1 MGSGS
6 KMVSRVVRIVVALLM
21 VKFSSAFLITKAE
34 PGRVVVAPG
43 DKVTLFCAV
52 DDDYEWCKWYNPAG
66 DFCDF
71 EWKRSD
77 GNITMQE
84 CGMFEKLSFHG
95 AYDDKECGTT
105 FTAQVGDTGTWKC
118 EIEEYVTWR
127 SRGAGRV
134 QTAEMSVTVQAST
147 TEAAPGTTLPTI
159 ETSAGTTSRITKP
172 AAEVPSSTEE
182 ITTQS
187 IIPTEDISEE
197 NISDAPEAVPQVNEI
212 ENAKAGSSSSALVG
226 IFIVIIVIVVAVS
239 GGVYYRKRRNSSIA
253 TAVYER
259 EAKTSHDETNMV
271 RDSTSNITFGSGN
284 AENRNLHEYFPPNLT
299 YSTST
304 PESQART

>member
-1 MGSGS
+1 
-6 KMVSRVVRIVVALLM
+6 MVSRMVRRILVALLM
-21 VKFSSAFLITKAE
+21 ANSSSAFLITKSE

-71 EWKRSD
+71 EWKRSE

-95 AYDDKECGTT
+95 AYDDKECGIT

-134 QTAEMSVTVQAST
+134 QTAEMSVTVQATT
-147 TEAAPGTTLPTI
+147 TEAGPVTITMPTV
-159 ETSAGTTSRITKP
+159 ETETVVTKP
-172 AAEVPSSTEE
+172 EAEVPSETEE
-182 ITTQS
+182 ITTQTML
-187 IIPTEDISEE
+187 PTEDISEE

-212 ENAKAGSSSSALVG
+212 EGGKAGSSSSSALVG
-226 IFIVIIVIVVAVS
+226 IFIVIIIVVVAVS

-259 EAKTSHDETNMV
+259 EGKTSHDQTSMV

-284 AENRNLHEYFPPNLT
+284 TENKNLHEYFPPNLT

-304 PESQART
+304 PESQA

>member
-1 MGSGS
+1 
-6 KMVSRVVRIVVALLM
+6 MVSRMDGIILVALLM
-21 VKFSSAFLITKAE
+21 ANSSSAFLITKSE

-71 EWKRSD
+71 EWKRSE

-95 AYDDKECGTT
+95 AYDDKECGIS
-105 FTAQVGDTGTWKC
+105 FTAQAGDTGTWKC

-127 SRGAGRV
+127 TRGAGRV

-147 TEAAPGTTLPTI
+147 TQAVPVTTLPTV
-159 ETSAGTTSRITKP
+159 EKSTTKP
-172 AAEVPSSTEE
+172 DTEVPSSTEE
-182 ITTQS
+182 ITTQAK
-187 IIPTEDISEE
+187 IQTEDISEE
-197 NISDAPEAVPQVNEI
+197 KISETPEAVPQVKEI
-212 ENAKAGSSSSALVG
+212 EGGKAGSSSSALVG
-226 IFIVIIVIVVAVS
+226 IFIVIIVLVVAVS

-259 EAKTSHDETNMV
+259 EGKTSHDQTNMV
-271 RDSTSNITFGSGN
+271 RDSTSNITFGSSN
-284 AENRNLHEYFPPNLT
+284 SENRNLHEYFPPNLT

-304 PESQART
+304 PESQA

>member
-1 MGSGS
+1 
-6 KMVSRVVRIVVALLM
+6 MVIRMVGRIVVALLM
-21 VKFSSAFLITKAE
+21 VKSSSAFMITKVE

-52 DDDYEWCKWYNPAG
+52 DDDYEWCKWYNPTG

-71 EWKRSD
+71 EWKRSE

-95 AYDDKECGTT
+95 AYDDKECGIT

-127 SRGAGRV
+127 TRGAGRV

-147 TEAAPGTTLPTI
+147 TEAPPVTTMPSVEKST
-159 ETSAGTTSRITKP
+159 ETRITKP
-172 AAEVPSSTEE
+172 ESELPSSTEE
-182 ITTQS
+182 ITTQA

-197 NISDAPEAVPQVNEI
+197 NISDAPEAVPQVKEI
-212 ENAKAGSSSSALVG
+212 EGGKAGSSSSALVG

-304 PESQART
+304 PESQA

>member
-1 MGSGS
+1 
-6 KMVSRVVRIVVALLM
+6 MVSRMGRIILVALLM
-21 VKFSSAFLITKAE
+21 VKSSRSFLITKAE

-71 EWKRSD
+71 EWKRSE

-95 AYDDKECGTT
+95 AYDDKECGVS
-105 FTAQVGDTGTWKC
+105 FTAQAGDSGTWRC

-127 SRGAGRV
+127 TRGAGRV
-134 QTAEMSVTVQAST
+134 QTANMSVTVQAST
-147 TEAAPGTTLPTI
+147 TEAASVTTLPSV
-159 ETSAGTTSRITKP
+159 EKSTTEPDT
-172 AAEVPSSTEE
+172 EVTSSTEE
-182 ITTQS
+182 ITTQAK
-187 IIPTEDISEE
+187 IQTEDISEE
-197 NISDAPEAVPQVNEI
+197 NISETPEAVPQVKEI
-212 ENAKAGSSSSALVG
+212 EGGKAGSSSSALVG
-226 IFIVIIVIVVAVS
+226 IFIVIIVLVVAVS

-259 EAKTSHDETNMV
+259 EGKTSHDQTNMV
-271 RDSTSNITFGSGN
+271 RDSISNITFGSSN

-304 PESQART
+304 PESQA

>member
-1 MGSGS
+1 
-6 KMVSRVVRIVVALLM
+6 MVSRMDGIILVALLM
-21 VKFSSAFLITKAE
+21 ANSSSAFLITKSE

-71 EWKRSD
+71 EWKRSE

-95 AYDDKECGTT
+95 AYDDKECGIT
-105 FTAQVGDTGTWKC
+105 FTAQAGDTGTWKC

-147 TEAAPGTTLPTI
+147 TEAAPVTTMPSV
-159 ETSAGTTSRITKP
+159 ETSTGTRITK
-172 AAEVPSSTEE
+172 AESELPSSTEE
-182 ITTQS
+182 ITTQA
-187 IIPTEDISEE
+187 IISTENISEE

-212 ENAKAGSSSSALVG
+212 EGGKAGGSSSALVG

-259 EAKTSHDETNMV
+259 EAKTSHDQTNMV

-304 PESQART
+304 PESQA